1 MKKFERLGEGAYRLV
16 TAYKD
21 IFTTVYLFCT
31 EEGAL
36 LFDAASFPEDIEDA
50 VLPMLSQV
58 GIDRD
63 ALKYVFISHNHK
75 DHAGGLEALAA
86 AFPNT
91 CILSR
96 SEVLQKKYEGHP
108 FRIPKEGDLFLNTFR
123 VVEIPGH
130 TADSAALL
138 DVRSNTLVTG
148 DCLQA
153 FGIFGSE
160 DWAANINLP
169 AEHLA
174 ALKKLRGME
183 IDAIL
188 AAHDYHPVGYCAHGK
203 EAVSRYIDAC
213 TEPLDLMK
221 RLILENPALDDEGV
235 RTLYNESGRIPT
247 VRARV
252 IGAVRQALC

>member
-1 MKKFERLGEGAYRLV
+1 MNGFAKISESIYRLT

-21 IFTTVYLFCT
+21 IFTTVYLLKAP
-31 EEGAL
+31 GGYV
-36 LFDAASFPEDIEDA
+36 LFDAASFDEDIDGTLVPA
-50 VLPMLSQV
+50 LAQV
-58 GIDRD
+58 GVDQNN
-63 ALKYVFISHNHK
+63 LKYVFISHNHK
-75 DHAGGLEALAA
+75 DHAGGLEAFVK

-96 SEVLQKKYEGHP
+96 SEALQKKYEGHP
-108 FRIPKEGDLFLNTFR
+108 FKTPVEGDVLLDTFR

-138 DVRSNTLVTG
+138 DVRDHTLITG

-169 AEHLA
+169 AEHLD
-174 ALKKLRGME
+174 ALEKLRGME
-183 IDAIL
+183 INAIL

-203 EAVSRYIDAC
+203 QEVARYIDAC
-213 TEPLDLMK
+213 EEALQLMK
-221 RLILENPALDDEGV
+221 RLILENPTLDDEGV
-235 RTLYNESGRIPT
+235 RALYNASGKLPT

-252 IGAVRQALC
+252 IAAVRAALC